1 MNQDEDDESN
11 RELVEVNSI
20 EGEVLVV
27 DRVQSAPHHSRLDFV
42 LLVRQQLQLHIWV
55 AEVKEER

>member
-11 RELVEVNSI
+11 RELVEVNSV

-27 DRVQSAPHHSRLDFV
+27 DGVQGAPNHSGFHL
-42 LLVRQQLQLHIWV
+42 
-55 AEVKEER
+55 